1 MSDEELLLRA
11 HMPAEQVDAM
21 VVAGPS
27 PQHYNPALTSVLGL
41 LRELGDRPSVHDLAI
56 SKPDL
61 RLSVHRRPEEAGH
74 A

>member
-1 MSDEELLLRA
+1 
-11 HMPAEQVDAM
+11 M

-27 PQHYNPALTSVLGL
+27 PQHYNPALTPVLGL